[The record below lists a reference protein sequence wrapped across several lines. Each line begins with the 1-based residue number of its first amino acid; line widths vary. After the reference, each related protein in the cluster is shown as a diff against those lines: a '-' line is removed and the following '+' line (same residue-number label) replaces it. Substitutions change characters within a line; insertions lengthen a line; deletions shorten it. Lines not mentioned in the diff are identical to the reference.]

1 MKQRNPVLRV
11 LLSLLITA
19 VLGALYFYITIP
31 AINGHSESFY
41 IFIIVLCVIYLVVSR
56 LLGGGARHRAALDAA
71 LLRVAEPLPQRRK
84 ASLLF
89 LKAVAAH
96 GALLC

>member
-41 IFIIVLCVIYLVVSR
+41 IFIIVLCVI
-56 LLGGGARHRAALDAA
+56 
-71 LLRVAEPLPQRRK
+71 
-84 ASLLF
+84 
-89 LKAVAAH
+89 
-96 GALLC
+96 

>member
-1 MKQRNPVLRV
+1 MKKRNPILCV

-41 IFIIVLCVIYLVVSR
+41 IFVIVLCVIYMVVSR
-56 LLGGGARHRAALDAA
+56 LVRGGKEEKSSDRQEGQTL
-71 LLRVAEPLPQRRK
+71 
-84 ASLLF
+84 SLI
-89 LKAVAAH
+89 H
-96 GALLC
+96 I